1 MKLALGE
8 FTWDEPAARL
18 HPFTLPP
25 FHPSTLPPSSRHPVI
40 PSSPRPLIPAPPVRQ
55 PDGQR
60 GADALLVSSS
70 DVHDGPACQWL
81 LAAVTA
87 TAFVVRAVAARV
99 CPCPCPCLPGMAARW
114 SAVIP
119 PGPRRSPSILSFFF
133 APQTD
138 RRTAQC
144 TPWIPGSLTY
154 TYTLSSSPHRTVP
167 ASASPVVGVHPNFSR
182 VNPTRIW
189 SPPPHPPTQ
198 THPHIPPIL
207 VPNTK
212 KILQLS

>member
-18 HPFTLPP
+18 HPSTLPP
-25 FHPSTLPPSSRHPVI
+25 FHPSTLIPSSRHPVI

-70 DVHDGPACQWL
+70 DVHDGPACRWL

-99 CPCPCPCLPGMAARW
+99 CPCPCPCPCLPGMAARW

-119 PGPRRSPSILSFFF
+119 PGPRSPSPNSFFLLR
-133 APQTD
+133 APDRQTNG
-138 RRTAQC
+138 A
-144 TPWIPGSLTY
+144 
-154 TYTLSSSPHRTVP
+154 
-167 ASASPVVGVHPNFSR
+167 VHA
-182 VNPTRIW
+182 VDTRI
-189 SPPPHPPTQ
+189 SDVYVYP
-198 THPHIPPIL
+198 L
-207 VPNTK
+207 VVARPNRAS
-212 KILQLS
+212 LRFSCRRRASEFLAS